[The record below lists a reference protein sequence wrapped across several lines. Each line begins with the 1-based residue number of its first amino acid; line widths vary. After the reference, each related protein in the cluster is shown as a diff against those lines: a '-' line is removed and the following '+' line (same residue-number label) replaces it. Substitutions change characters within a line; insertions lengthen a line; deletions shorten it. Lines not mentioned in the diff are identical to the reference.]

1 MAASVTGRA
10 DILRNS
16 LTYMNMDTPPH
27 QAQAEDLLHAVFGL
41 QAFRPGQA
49 EIVGRLLARQN
60 ALVVMPTGAGKS
72 LCYQIPA
79 LVFDGLTV
87 VISPLVALMDDQVA
101 ALRALGVDAACIHSG
116 RERDANVADW
126 KRVQG
131 GACKL
136 LYLSPERLMTERM
149 INALQKIGP
158 DMFVVDEAHCISKW
172 GMNFRPEYE
181 ALSHLKDAFPGAVF
195 SAFTAT
201 ADEATRRD
209 IAAKL
214 FAGRGEII
222 VHGFDR
228 PNLHLAV
235 EPKADWRRQLLDFIA
250 ARAGQSGIVYC
261 LSRRL
266 TEEVSEFLNG
276 NGHRALPYH
285 AGLSAEVRRDNQEVF
300 MAEDGVVMVAT
311 IAFGMGIDK
320 PDIRYVFHLNLP
332 GSMEAYYQEIG
343 RAGRDGAAAD
353 VKLIY
358 GLDDIRMRR
367 QFIDQ
372 DGEDDDHR
380 RREHKRLDALL
391 AYCEATTCRR
401 VTLLSYF
408 DETTEPCGNCDIC
421 LDPPKLVDATVQA
434 QMLFSAAVRTGQAFG
449 AAHLIDIL
457 RGAATQ
463 KIKDRGHDQ
472 LPTYG
477 VGAAHAKGYWQSFIR
492 QALAGGYLSVDIE
505 GYGSLKLT
513 ERAEA
518 VVKGEGEFLI
528 REPAPGK
535 AATARTRSGRGAVPD
550 LPPEL
555 AGLLANLKKLRQELA
570 KARGVPAYVVFSD
583 ATLREMCLSRPATLE
598 QMADINGVGPKKLE
612 EYGLMF
618 LERLSAGAEA

>member
-1 MAASVTGRA
+1 
-10 DILRNS
+10 
-16 LTYMNMDTPPH
+16 
-27 QAQAEDLLHAVFGL
+27 
-41 QAFRPGQA
+41 
-49 EIVGRLLARQN
+49 
-60 ALVVMPTGAGKS
+60 
-72 LCYQIPA
+72 
-79 LVFDGLTV
+79 
-87 VISPLVALMDDQVA
+87 
-101 ALRALGVDAACIHSG
+101 
-116 RERDANVADW
+116 
-126 KRVQG
+126 
-131 GACKL
+131 
-136 LYLSPERLMTERM
+136 
-149 INALQKIGP
+149 
-158 DMFVVDEAHCISKW
+158 
-172 GMNFRPEYE
+172 
-181 ALSHLKDAFPGAVF
+181 
-195 SAFTAT
+195 
-201 ADEATRRD
+201 
-209 IAAKL
+209 
-214 FAGRGEII
+214 
-222 VHGFDR
+222 
-228 PNLHLAV
+228 
-235 EPKADWRRQLLDFIA
+235 
-250 ARAGQSGIVYC
+250 
-261 LSRRL
+261 
-266 TEEVSEFLNG
+266 
-276 NGHRALPYH
+276 
-285 AGLSAEVRRDNQEVF
+285 

>member
-1 MAASVTGRA
+1 MDATVTR
-10 DILRNS
+10 
-16 LTYMNMDTPPH
+16 PE
-27 QAQAEDLLHAVFGL
+27 AEDLLHSVFGL
-41 QAFRPGQA
+41 QAYRPGQA
-49 EIVGRLLARQN
+49 DIVARLLARQN
-60 ALVVMPTGAGKS
+60 TLAVMPTGSGKS

-79 LVFDGLTV
+79 LLLPSLTV
-87 VISPLVALMDDQVA
+87 VVSPLVALMDDQVA

-116 RERDANVADW
+116 RDRDANVADW

-131 GACKL
+131 GRCKL
-136 LYLSPERLMTERM
+136 LYLSPERLMTDRM
-149 INALQKIGP
+149 LQALRALGP

-181 ALSHLKDAFPGAVF
+181 ALSGLKDVFPDAVF

-214 FAGRGEII
+214 FGGRGEII
-222 VHGFDR
+222 VQGFDR

-235 EPKADWRRQLLDFIA
+235 EPKTDWRRQLLGFIGE
-250 ARAGQSGIVYC
+250 RQGQSGIVYC

-266 TEEVSEFLNG
+266 TEEVSDFLNDS
-276 NGHRALPYH
+276 GHRALPYH
-285 AGLSAEVRRDNQEVF
+285 AGLPAEVRRDNQEIF

-343 RAGRDGAAAD
+343 RAGRDGAASE

-372 DGEDDDHR
+372 DGEDADHR

-391 AYCEATTCRR
+391 AYCEATACRR

-408 DETTEPCGNCDIC
+408 DEDTPPCGNCDVC

-434 QMLFSAAVRTGQAFG
+434 QMLFSAALRTGQSFG
-449 AAHLIDIL
+449 GAHLIDIL

-477 VGAAHAKGYWQSFIR
+477 VGAAHAKDYWQSFIR

-513 ERAEA
+513 DRAQA
-518 VVKGEGEFLI
+518 VLKGAEEFLI
-528 REPAPGK
+528 REPAAGK
-535 AATARTRSGRGAVPD
+535 PAKARSRTGRAAAPD
-550 LPPEL
+550 LPEEL

-570 KARGVPAYVVFSD
+570 KERGVPAYVVFSD
-583 ATLREMCLSRPATLE
+583 ATLREMCLSRPDNLE

-618 LERLSAGAEA
+618 LERLSAGAGGD